1 VSGGGRVAASDAR
14 AGLEAR
20 GRVNEVMAAVVSR
33 ELHDDDLVFVGVG
46 TSGRAFTLA
55 VGIPMVAAR
64 LAQERHAPGLD
75 IYWGNLLNPDLS
87 AVPEHLSQ
95 DTITRWPGA
104 YAPTDIGS
112 KVDMLVRGEFDVS
125 FESAA
130 QVDRFGNCNI
140 TRIGTGALPDVRLV
154 GSLAQPEHL
163 AFVQRPII
171 VVDLSPR
178 VFVEAVDFVSSAG
191 HGTAERPRD
200 PASRAPGPAL
210 VVTDRCVFDFDD
222 RGRMR
227 LRSLHEGTTLEDVLS
242 RMSFRPEVPA
252 SVPTTPP
259 PTDDEVRAIRHAID
273 PSGSLLR
280 A

>member
-1 VSGGGRVAASDAR
+1 MSDATVS
-14 AGLEAR
+14 ET
-20 GRVNEVMAAVVSR
+20 MAVVVSR

-64 LAQERHAPGLD
+64 LAQTAHAPTLD

-87 AVPEHLSQ
+87 AIPEDLSQ

-140 TRIGTGALPDVRLV
+140 TRIGRGDPPDVRLV

-178 VFVEAVDFVSSAG
+178 VFVAAVDFVSSAG
-191 HGTAERPRD
+191 HGTADGPRD

-227 LRSLHEGTTLEDVLS
+227 LRSVHEGTSVDDVLDL
-242 RMSFRPEVPA
+242 MSFRPEVPVT
-252 SVPTTPP
+252 VPTTLP
-259 PTDDEVRAIRHAID
+259 PTPADLAAIRDTID
-273 PSGSLLR
+273 PGRSLLR